1 MTNEQ
6 ESEIPLAVDLQSAS
20 SIADELLRISPPYT
34 GPKDSEATVEQN
46 AARLLRRLA
55 QRLRD
60 MPEGERIE
68 GIVVEES
75 RDFKTNKLNRV
86 VLEARDGDM
95 ADPTRYACATLIFH
109 TRKEGE
115 S

>member
-1 MTNEQ
+1 MTNE
-6 ESEIPLAVDLQSAS
+6 ELAEKGIEEAALALMQAS
-20 SIADELLRISPPYT
+20 GGPGVPARETARIAVEAYLRIT
-34 GPKDSEATVEQN
+34 E
-46 AARLLRRLA
+46 
-55 QRLRD
+55 
-60 MPEGERIE
+60 PEGERIE

-115 S
+115 NG

>member
-46 AARLLRRLA
+46 AAYMLRRLA
-55 QRLRD
+55 QRPRD
-60 MPEGERIE
+60 MPEGVRIE
-68 GIVVEES
+68 GYVRKISPDVHERFGFYITDEIPDDVQS
-75 RDFKTNKLNRV
+75 
-86 VLEARDGDM
+86 
-95 ADPTRYACATLIFH
+95 ATLTIH
-109 TRKEGE
+109 KRKEGE
-115 S
+115 SDERQRP

>member
-68 GIVVEES
+68 GWAMWDREKAGGN
-75 RDFKTNKLNRV
+75 RWDFETNKRQ
-86 VLEARDGDM
+86 RSRTWI
-95 ADPTRYACATLIFH
+95 PATLILH

-115 S
+115 SDE